1 MDRASVLKTGRKL
14 DEDLWVFE
22 RPLGILG
29 WRLGTRM
36 TVVRLADGSLFLHS
50 PVELDAD
57 TRADLDALGPVRFVV
72 APNRLHHFYV
82 APYHEAYP
90 EAELWAAPELSEK
103 KPEIPFDH
111 VLGAT
116 PPEGW
121 AADIDQLRVEGIPH
135 VNEVVFLQRKTRTLL
150 LTDLAMNFG
159 DATNGM
165 TRLWLRLMGLHRG
178 FATSR
183 LMRSL
188 VRDRV
193 ALRAS
198 FDQILSWDFERVTVT
213 HGVVLQRSGKR
224 VLRRAWSWA
233 GEGEG
238 APGELR

>member
-1 MDRASVLKTGRKL
+1 MSLKTGREL

-29 WRLGTRM
+29 WRIGTRM

-57 TRADLDALGPVRFVV
+57 TRGDLDALGPVRFVV

-82 APYHEAYP
+82 APYRQAFP
-90 EAELWAAPELSEK
+90 QAALWAAPGLREK
-103 KPEIPFDH
+103 KPDIPFDH
-111 VLGAT
+111 VLGTT
-116 PPEGW
+116 PPDGW
-121 AADIDQLRVEGIPH
+121 AADIDQLLVEGIPH
-135 VNEVVFLQRKTRTLL
+135 VNEVVFLHRKSRTLL

-159 DATNGM
+159 DVTTGM
-165 TRLWLRLMGLHRG
+165 TKLWLRLMGLHRG

-183 LMRSL
+183 LMRRL
-188 VRDRV
+188 VRDRA

-198 FDQILSWDFERVTVT
+198 FERILAWDFERVTVT

-224 VLRRAWSWA
+224 VLRAAWGWVGD
-233 GEGEG
+233 GEDRDGED
-238 APGELR
+238 